1 MDKTTKEQVEEAF
14 SLVGERIT
22 RLSVSS
28 LLFLALAACLY
39 GAGWSKLAFICLFL
53 TLLQGLNRI
62 AFFFDSPLSR
72 FIHWIHALTFELL
85 GILAV
90 FVTFPIRYFWNDQ
103 KVSAS
108 GNGKPILLVHGYLNN
123 GSVWFIQKRW
133 LEAAG
138 LGPIYTI
145 NLWHPFCSLHQY
157 AKQVHQKAE
166 QIAKDTK
173 QKELILIG
181 HSMGGLVSC
190 LYAIQQAPPQ
200 TVTDVITIG
209 SPLAGTHM
217 ALLALGAN
225 AKEMRRESEIVK
237 QVQTAIPHCTSTRFY
252 HVATKVDQ
260 LIIPFQS
267 ALIGDR
273 SEHQFILEDVGHVG
287 LVYSK
292 RVARCICH
300 WLRKAQADEKFSGSM
315 PDPLRSKSVAK
326 DPSDQ
331 S

>member
-1 MDKTTKEQVEEAF
+1 MDEKTKEQAQEIF
-14 SLVGERIT
+14 SLIGERVT
-22 RLSVSS
+22 RLSVST
-28 LLFLALAACLY
+28 LLFLGGAACFYL
-39 GAGWSKLAFICLFL
+39 AGWETFSWICLFL
-53 TLLQGLNRI
+53 AGLQILNRA
-62 AFFFDSPLSR
+62 AFFFNSPLSR
-72 FIHWIHALTFELL
+72 CVHWIHALSFELL

-90 FVTFPIRYFWNDQ
+90 IATFPIRYFWNDQ
-103 KVSAS
+103 RVSRS

-145 NLWHPFCSLHQY
+145 NLWHPFCSIQQY
-157 AKQVHQKAE
+157 AKQVQKKAE
-166 QIAKDTK
+166 QIANDTK

-190 LYAIQQAPPQ
+190 LYATQHAPPQ

-217 ALLALGAN
+217 ALLGLGSN
-225 AKEMRRESEIVK
+225 AKEMRRESELVK
-237 QVQTAIPHCTSTRFY
+237 QVQTAIPTCATTRFY

-267 ALIGDR
+267 ALIGEQAER
-273 SEHQFILEDVGHVG
+273 QFILEDVGHVG

-300 WLRKAQADEKFSGSM
+300 WLKSG
-315 PDPLRSKSVAK
+315 
-326 DPSDQ
+326 
-331 S
+331 